1 MTMRTGWTKDGK
13 HFAETTGI
21 NGRTLYFI
29 DGKITNRA
37 AWFAAYKA
45 ADAADKIKAAKAA

>member
-1 MTMRTGWTKDGK
+1 MTMRAGWTRDGK

-29 DGKITNRA
+29 DGKITKRA
-37 AWFAAYKA
+37 DWFAAYKS
-45 ADAADKIKAAKAA
+45 ADATDKAKAKKAA

>member
-1 MTMRTGWTKDGK
+1 MTMRSGWTKNGK

-29 DGKITNRA
+29 DGKITKRA
-37 AWFAAYKA
+37 DWLAALKA
-45 ADAADKIKAAKAA
+45 ADADKAKAAKAA

>member
-1 MTMRTGWTKDGK
+1 MTTRSGWTKDGK

-29 DGKITNRA
+29 DGKITPRA
-37 AWFAAYKA
+37 VWFAAYKA
-45 ADAADKIKAAKAA
+45 ADAADKARAAA